1 MTQRDIFRGVETT
14 TWMDHD
20 GALVGLYRGTAV
32 AKRLGNT
39 ITLKTGG
46 WKTRTTKHRMNQ
58 FANNF
63 VNCRYSVY
71 QKDHQWF
78 VSTNKET
85 IQFDGDSLT
94 FEV

>member
-1 MTQRDIFRGVETT
+1 MTQRDIFKGVETT

-32 AKRLGNT
+32 AKRLENT

-78 VSTNKET
+78 VVTKTET
-85 IQFDGDSLT
+85 IPFDGDSLT